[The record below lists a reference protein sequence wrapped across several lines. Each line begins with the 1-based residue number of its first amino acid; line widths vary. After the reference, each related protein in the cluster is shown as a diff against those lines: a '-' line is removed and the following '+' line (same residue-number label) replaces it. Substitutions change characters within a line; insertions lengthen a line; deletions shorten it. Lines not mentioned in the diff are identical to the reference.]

1 MDMTST
7 LTNQS
12 RNLVGATIGA
22 FIGLAT
28 VAGLVTWQVHH
39 ESIIAATIATGLMLF
54 LGHIKQQGA
63 KTTALSCALGFACAR
78 LTISLIQ

>member
-1 MDMTST
+1 MTST

-22 FIGLAT
+22 FISLTT
-28 VAGLVTWQVHH
+28 VADFVTWQFQH
-39 ESIIAATIATGLMLF
+39 ECIIAATVAAGLILF
-54 LGHIKQQGA
+54 LGHTKQQGA
-63 KTTALSCALGFACAR
+63 KTTALCCVLGFACAR

>member
-1 MDMTST
+1 MDMTPT
-7 LTNQS
+7 LTDQS

-28 VAGLVTWQVHH
+28 VADLVTWRFRD
-39 ESIIAATIATGLMLF
+39 ESIIAATVAAGLILF
-54 LGHIKQQGA
+54 LGHSKQQGA
-63 KTTALSCALGFACAR
+63 KTRALCCVLGFACAR